1 MKKQF
6 LFFLILIP
14 FIAYPFSSQNMPDND
29 LDKLKKGE
37 MILIE
42 REVKGSVWPEIT
54 IYKKIETTPLEAAS
68 IFMAFDHQKSY
79 VMDLLKSNPISME
92 SPTSVTVEYKRKNPW
107 PIPDGSYI
115 NVHHF
120 KKLPN
125 GYHINWW
132 ALESNNTEKVV
143 GEAYFVDFAGKTL
156 LKYKI
161 EVHPK
166 LKIAGMFTGTMI
178 DKTKDGIAGVVSY
191 IEFSKNNNPDSM
203 KKYKK
208 MLSDS
213 FKGIWSY
220 KVLIKPLPKE
230 KK

>member
-6 LFFLILIP
+6 LFFLTFIP
-14 FIAYPFSSQNMPDND
+14 FFAYGFSSNNLPDND
-29 LDKLKKGE
+29 LHKLSKGE
-37 MILIE
+37 MILIK
-42 REVKGSVWPEIT
+42 REVKGSVWPALT
-54 IYKKIETTPLEAAS
+54 IYKKIDVTPLEAAS

-79 VMDLLKSNPISME
+79 VMDVIKSNPISMD
-92 SPTSVTVEYKRKNPW
+92 SPTSVTVEYERKNPW
-107 PIPDGSYI
+107 PVPDESYT

-132 ALESNNTEKVV
+132 ALESSNTEKVV
-143 GEAYFVDFAGKTL
+143 GDAYFVDFKGKTL
-156 LKYKI
+156 LQYKI

-178 DKTKDGIAGVVSY
+178 EKTKDGIEGVVSY
-191 IEFSKNNNPDSM
+191 IEFSKSNKPDLM

-220 KVLIKPLPKE
+220 KALIKPLPKE